1 LNKWK
6 IKEQTAELESN
17 PKQKETTMTLSIT
30 LKRFQHYPR
39 MSQETEAFNAD
50 ISYKGVTIGTAENNG
65 HGGCTF
71 VHLNDKGRAI
81 PEIVAANQIPE
92 FSNGEFNEDS
102 LTNIVDSLVEKA
114 IHSKWVEKQRK
125 RVGKQL
131 ATSVLFSR
139 KGDKDG
145 SFRTYKLAG
154 KSPEEI
160 VAFAKQVAGKPDVTR
175 VLNLMPF
182 DEAFQLLVKVD

>member
-1 LNKWK
+1 MPATKT
-6 IKEQTAELESN
+6 I
-17 PKQKETTMTLSIT
+17 SIT

-50 ISYKGVTIGTAENNG
+50 ISYEGVTVGTAENDG

-81 PEIVAANQIPE
+81 PEIVTANQIPE

-102 LTNIVDSLVEKA
+102 LVHIVDSLVENA
-114 IHSKWVEKQRK
+114 IRSKWVEKQRK
-125 RVGKQL
+125 KVEKQL
-131 ATSVLFSR
+131 ATTVLFSR

-145 SFRTYKLAG
+145 SFRTYKLTG
-154 KSPEEI
+154 KSPAEI
-160 VAFAKQVAGKPDVTR
+160 VAFAKQVAGQPDVTR

-182 DEAFQLLVKVD
+182 EDAFQLLVKVD

>member
-1 LNKWK
+1 MPATKT
-6 IKEQTAELESN
+6 I
-17 PKQKETTMTLSIT
+17 SIT

-39 MSQETEAFNAD
+39 MSEETEAFNAD
-50 ISYKGVTIGTAENNG
+50 ISYEGVTIGTAENNG

-81 PEIVAANQIPE
+81 PEIITANQIP
-92 FSNGEFNEDS
+92 EFNEDS
-102 LTNIVDSLVEKA
+102 LTNMVDRLVENS
-114 IHSKWVEKQRK
+114 IRSKWIDKQRK
-125 RVGKQL
+125 KVEKQL
-131 ATSVLFSR
+131 ATTVLFSR

-145 SFRTYKLAG
+145 SFRTYNLKG
-154 KSPEEI
+154 KSPAEV

-182 DEAFQLLVKVD
+182 DDAFQLLVKAD

>member
-1 LNKWK
+1 MPATKT
-6 IKEQTAELESN
+6 I
-17 PKQKETTMTLSIT
+17 SIT

-50 ISYKGVTIGTAENNG
+50 IAYEGVTIGTAENNG

-81 PEIVAANQIPE
+81 PEIITANQIPE
-92 FSNGEFNEDS
+92 FSNGKFNEDS
-102 LTNIVDSLVEKA
+102 LTNIVDRLVENS
-114 IHSKWVEKQRK
+114 IRSKWIDKQRK
-125 RVGKQL
+125 KVEKQL
-131 ATSVLFSR
+131 ATTVLFTR
-139 KGDKDG
+139 KGDKEG
-145 SFRTYKLAG
+145 YFRTYKLEG

-160 VAFAKQVAGKPDVTR
+160 AAFAKQVAGKPDVTQ

-182 DEAFQLLVKVD
+182 DDAFQLLVKAD

>member
-1 LNKWK
+1 ML
-6 IKEQTAELESN
+6 
-17 PKQKETTMTLSIT
+17 PIT

-39 MSQETEAFNAD
+39 MSEETNAFNAD
-50 ISYKGVTIGTAENNG
+50 ILYEGVTVGTAENDG

-81 PEIVAANQIPE
+81 PALVEASRLSE
-92 FSNGEFNEDS
+92 LNENS
-102 LTNIVDSLVEKA
+102 LTHIVDDLVEKT

-125 RVGKQL
+125 KVEKQL
-131 ATSVLFSR
+131 ATTVLFNR

-145 SFRTYKLAG
+145 EFRTYKLTG
-154 KSPEEI
+154 KSPAEV
-160 VAFAKQVAGKPDVTR
+160 VAFAKQVAQKPDVTR

>member
-1 LNKWK
+1 ML
-6 IKEQTAELESN
+6 A
-17 PKQKETTMTLSIT
+17 IT

-50 ISYKGVTIGTAENNG
+50 LAYEGVVIGSAENNG

-81 PEIVAANQIPE
+81 PDLVEASRLSELDDN
-92 FSNGEFNEDS
+92 S
-102 LTNIVDSLVEKA
+102 LTNIVDELVGKT
-114 IHSKWVEKQRK
+114 IHDKWVDKQRK
-125 RVGKQL
+125 KTEKEL
-131 ATSVLFSR
+131 ATKVLFNR

-145 SFRTYKLAG
+145 SFRTYNLKG
-154 KSPEEI
+154 KSPAE
-160 VAFAKQVAGKPDVTR
+160 VLAFAKQVAGQPDVAR

-182 DEAFQLLVKVD
+182 DDAFKLLVRVE

>member
-1 LNKWK
+1 ML
-6 IKEQTAELESN
+6 A
-17 PKQKETTMTLSIT
+17 IT

-50 ISYKGVTIGTAENNG
+50 LAYEGVVIGSAENDG

-81 PEIVAANQIPE
+81 PALVEASRLSELDDN
-92 FSNGEFNEDS
+92 S
-102 LTNIVDSLVEKA
+102 LTSIVDELVGKT
-114 IHSKWVEKQRK
+114 IHDKWVAKQRK
-125 RVGKQL
+125 KTEKEL
-131 ATSVLFSR
+131 ATKVLFNR

-145 SFRTYKLAG
+145 SFRTYNLKG
-154 KSPEEI
+154 KSPAE
-160 VAFAKQVAGKPDVTR
+160 VLAFAKQVAGQPDVTR

-182 DEAFQLLVKVD
+182 DEAFNLLVKVE

>member
-1 LNKWK
+1 ML
-6 IKEQTAELESN
+6 A
-17 PKQKETTMTLSIT
+17 IT

-50 ISYKGVTIGTAENNG
+50 LAHEGVTIGSAENDG

-81 PEIVAANQIPE
+81 PDLVEASRLSELDDN
-92 FSNGEFNEDS
+92 S
-102 LTNIVDSLVEKA
+102 LTSIVDELVEKTLRD
-114 IHSKWVEKQRK
+114 KWVEKQRK
-125 RVGKQL
+125 KTEKEL
-131 ATSVLFSR
+131 ATKVLFNR

-145 SFRTYKLAG
+145 SFRTYNLKG
-154 KSPEEI
+154 KSPAE
-160 VAFAKQVAGKPDVTR
+160 VLAFAKQVAGQPDVTR

-182 DEAFQLLVKVD
+182 DDAFKLLVKVE